1 MDHII
6 FFFKFNL
13 TKLENK
19 IFAAVDKKRN
29 KKQRRIAAK
38 QQKYLTESE
47 GITTK
52 IGQCT
57 FWTRDKGS
65 V

>member
-1 MDHII
+1 MFILL
-6 FFFKFNL
+6 KFNL

-19 IFAAVDKKRN
+19 ICAAVDKKR
-29 KKQRRIAAK
+29 KKDIEEW
-38 QQKYLTESE
+38 QQKYLTEYE

>member
-1 MDHII
+1 LDHMFIL
-6 FFFKFNL
+6 FKFNP
-13 TKLENK
+13 TKLQNK
-19 IFAAVDKKRN
+19 ICAAVDKKR
-29 KKQRRIAAK
+29 KKDK
-38 QQKYLTESE
+38 EGWQQKYLTESE

-57 FWTRDKGS
+57 FWTMDKGS